1 MNSGEILLKKAE
13 TLIKIKNIYN
23 SLTSLNLNWDEYRWE
38 LEGSESLKAYYEL
51 VAKYKNLMYKF
62 YVMAVQDWNEINE
75 IYKTYCLMDGVD
87 AAADLA
93 HMATTLLST
102 IEES

>member
-1 MNSGEILLKKAE
+1 
-13 TLIKIKNIYN
+13 
-23 SLTSLNLNWDEYRWE
+23 
-38 LEGSESLKAYYEL
+38 
-51 VAKYKNLMYKF
+51 
-62 YVMAVQDWNEINE
+62 MAVQDWNEINE

>member
-23 SLTSLNLNWDEYRWE
+23 SLTSLNLNWDEYPWE
-38 LEGSESLKAYYEL
+38 LEGSESLRAYYEL

-62 YVMAVQDWNEINE
+62 YVLAAQDWNEINE
-75 IYKTYCLMDGVD
+75 IYKKYCLMDGAEVVS
-87 AAADLA
+87 DLA
-93 HMATTLLST
+93 HMATALQST

>member
-1 MNSGEILLKKAE
+1 MNNGEILLRKAE

-23 SLTSLNLNWDEYRWE
+23 SLTSLNLNWDEYQWE
-38 LEGSESLKAYYEL
+38 LEGSESLRAYYEL